1 MRWTAILNRRQWT
14 IGAAVVASALALAL
28 PATGQAT
35 GVAVSDLNH
44 GVTAQGLAET
54 LVGGGVAVSN
64 VVLTGPTAGAYVGR
78 SAGTF
83 AEGGSSIG
91 FQSGIVMS
99 SGKVQTYPEDAACS
113 QGVEGPNTC
122 YEATGVKAQGPAGWT
137 NATNLEASGDE
148 ALTALSGFQ
157 TFDAT
162 VLEFDFVP
170 QHPTVQFNYVFG
182 SDEYN
187 DFSNTPYNDVFAF
200 FINGNNCAL
209 APGTGEPVAVNTIN
223 NGNDQEGAD
232 VTPHHPELFRDNVR
246 PEPTIQSQ
254 MDGLTSMLTCSANV
268 TPGQPNHMRLAIADA
283 SDPIYDSA
291 VFIQSKSLVSG
302 TQLSTQLTGGN
313 ASGENITVPPGAAVS
328 DHGILSGPESP
339 SATGTVAYNVYS
351 DPACTSLVAS
361 AGSVSVVGGTA
372 PSSTPQTLGLGTYY
386 WQASYSGDGKNNA
399 STSACGSEVLT
410 VSASAEEEPEGE
422 ADPTTVVTSLSG
434 GGQTG
439 ASISVGEG
447 VAASDRATIRG
458 ANAVEATGTVS
469 YAVYS
474 DNACTKLVTGGGS
487 VSVTGGVVPA
497 SDAVTLAQG
506 TYYWQASYGG
516 DKGNLLSKSACGTE
530 VENVG
535 SGGPHQEAPEFGRC
549 MKVAK
554 GAGRFGS
561 AACTGAAGSKTYEWL
576 SGAAKAH
583 FSSSLK
589 EGTATLQTSKAQKV
603 ICTGLSSHGDY
614 TGAHTVGNVVM
625 AFTGCEL
632 AKVKCLSTGAKEGEI
647 VSSVLEGQLG
657 VISTGVTA
665 VHNKVGLDLFPEGGT
680 HVADFACRGTA
691 AVVRGSVIVPVTA
704 NKMLLTS
711 NLVYAA
717 LAKGRQKPEAFLGM
731 PKDILETSLGG
742 ASFEQ
747 SGLKAKLSQTSEEA
761 LEINS
766 VI

>member
-1 MRWTAILNRRQWT
+1 MRWTGIFKRRKWT
-14 IGAAVVASALALAL
+14 IGATALASALALAL

-35 GVAVSDLNH
+35 GVTVGDLNH
-44 GVTAQGLAET
+44 GATAQGLAET
-54 LVGGGVAVSN
+54 LVGGGVSVSN
-64 VVLTGPTAGAYVGR
+64 VVLTGPTAEAYAGR

-83 AEGGSSIG
+83 TAGGSSIG
-91 FQSGIVMS
+91 FESGIVMS

-137 NATNLEASGDE
+137 NATSLEAPGDE
-148 ALTALSGFQ
+148 ALTTLSGFQ

-170 QHPTVQFNYVFG
+170 QHPTVQFSYVFG

-209 APGTGEPVAVNTIN
+209 VPGTGEPVAVNTIN

-254 MDGLTSMLTCSANV
+254 MDGLTSMLTCTANV

-291 VFIQSKSLVSG
+291 VFIQSRSLVSG
-302 TQLSTQLTGGN
+302 TQLSTQLTGGT
-313 ASGENITVPPGAAVS
+313 ASGEQITVPQGTAVS
-328 DHGILSGPESP
+328 DHGVLSGPESP
-339 SATGTVAYNVYS
+339 SATGTVEYRVYS
-351 DPACTSLVAS
+351 DPACKSLVTS
-361 AGSVSVVGGTA
+361 AGSVSVAGGTA
-372 PSSTPQTLGLGTYY
+372 PPSTPQTLGLGTYY
-386 WQASYSGDGKNNA
+386 WQASYSGDGNNNA
-399 STSACGSEVLT
+399 STSPCGSEVLT
-410 VSASAEEEPEGE
+410 VSASTEEEPEGE

-447 VAASDRATIRG
+447 IAASDRATIRG
-458 ANAVEATGTVS
+458 TNAVEATGTVS
-469 YAVYS
+469 YAIYS
-474 DNACTKLVTGGGS
+474 DNACTKPVTGAGS
-487 VSVTGGVVPA
+487 VSVAGGVVPA
-497 SDAVTLAQG
+497 SNPTTLPAG

-516 DKGNLLSKSACGTE
+516 DKGNLPSKSACGTE

-535 SGGPHQEAPEFGRC
+535 SGGPHQEAPEFGRFL
-549 MKVAK
+549 KVAK

-561 AACTGAAGSKTYEWL
+561 ATCTGAAGTKTYEWVT
-576 SGAAKAH
+576 GAAKAH
-583 FSSSLK
+583 FSSALK
-589 EGTATLQTSKAQKV
+589 EGTAMLETSKAQKV
-603 ICTGLSSHGDY
+603 ICAGLNSHGDY

-625 AFTGCEL
+625 VFTGCEL
-632 AKVKCLSTGAKEGEI
+632 AKVKCLSAGAKEGEI

-657 VISTGVTA
+657 VISTGATA
-665 VHNKVGLDLFPEGGT
+665 VKNKIGLDLFPAGGT

-691 AVVRGSVIVPVTA
+691 AVVRGSVIAPVTA
-704 NKMLLTS
+704 NKMLLSS
-711 NLVYAA
+711 NIVYAA
-717 LAKGRQKPEAFLGM
+717 LAKGRQKPEAFLGV
-731 PKDILETSLGG
+731 PKDVLEASLGG
-742 ASFEQ
+742 APFEQ
-747 SGLKAKLSQTSEEA
+747 SALKAKLSQTSEEA
-761 LEINS
+761 LEVNS
-766 VI
+766 VT